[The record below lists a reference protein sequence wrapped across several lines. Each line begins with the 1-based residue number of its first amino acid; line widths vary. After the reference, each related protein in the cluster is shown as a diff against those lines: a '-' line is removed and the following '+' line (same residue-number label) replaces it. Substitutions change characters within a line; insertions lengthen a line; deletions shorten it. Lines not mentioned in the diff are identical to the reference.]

1 MNILDRKLAQEVV
14 NIKKDSDYNLASTAH
29 RVYGFLPNHE
39 ISFWANRTHLLGEM
53 KPFHYF
59 SRPNQMSYHNLCQD
73 AKTPSGIAS
82 LLGMGLQ
89 FCIES
94 ARPNQRIEEGILR
107 FQRSVR
113 LHFYF
118 AEQDGKPGEADKPD
132 PDNVNYI
139 PGLYLPSTWSPP
151 PAKESVELAL
161 ANFDAKLNDFARA
174 LPKQRRHNLSPSQRN
189 VIRELRDRPDLI
201 VFQTDKNLGPSVSE
215 RKRYIQDV
223 LANHLLN
230 DSNYEHLPPD
240 IAQIEIKRQ
249 RCAFEGIYGKFGHL
263 LPTEAEET
271 YFKRAMTEEHL
282 SQTRVPQIYGIYKVH
297 KEVKKTRPVI
307 SSVNSLPELFS
318 KHVDYWLKKVV
329 GELLPTYIKDAEHLM
344 RSLNETF
351 PNGLPPGAKLF
362 SVDAVGMYSNIDT
375 DHGVDVMT
383 RWLTQHNETLPAS
396 MPIDFILA
404 SLEEIMRNNIFQF
417 GNTYWRQ
424 IRGCAMGTSSAVNY
438 ACLYVGLLEVRRLLP
453 RYKNNLLFFKRFI
466 DDGIGVWIDTPDEP
480 LAWQSFLN
488 CLNNWGTL
496 KWTCDGHVDD
506 LIFLDLR
513 ISITPLRQIHYKTYQ
528 KEQNLYLYIPPTSAH
543 PKNMLFGLVYGRLRA
558 YRLQN
563 TSDADYIKMAVLLAR
578 RLCARGYSLTMLM
591 PAFQKASNRLTKS
604 DPRHRL
610 LPQNEPNPDDTK
622 SQNPLIFH
630 LKHHPRGVTRQQ
642 VRTAYSEFMEPIIS
656 DRNLIIAVS
665 RPKNIKDRVCHTQL
679 PDIPGENPSDFIP
692 TGDDTVS
699 P

>member
-89 FCIES
+89 CCIES

-118 AEQDGKPGEADKPD
+118 AEQDGKPDETDEPD
-132 PDNVNYI
+132 PDNFNYI

-161 ANFDAKLNDFARA
+161 ANFDEKLNNFARA
-174 LPKQRRHNLSPSQRN
+174 LPKHRQHNLSPSQQN

-240 IAQIEIKRQ
+240 IAQIEIRRQ

-282 SQTRVPQIYGIYKVH
+282 SQTRVPQIYGIYKVY

-344 RSLNETF
+344 RSLKETF
-351 PNGLPPGAKLF
+351 PNGLPPGAQLF

-453 RYKNNLLFFKRFI
+453 RYVANR
-466 DDGIGVWIDTPDEP
+466 
-480 LAWQSFLN
+480 
-488 CLNNWGTL
+488 
-496 KWTCDGHVDD
+496 
-506 LIFLDLR
+506 
-513 ISITPLRQIHYKTYQ
+513 RQI
-528 KEQNLYLYIPPTSAH
+528 
-543 PKNMLFGLVYGRLRA
+543 
-558 YRLQN
+558 
-563 TSDADYIKMAVLLAR
+563 
-578 RLCARGYSLTMLM
+578 
-591 PAFQKASNRLTKS
+591 
-604 DPRHRL
+604 
-610 LPQNEPNPDDTK
+610 PN
-622 SQNPLIFH
+622 S
-630 LKHHPRGVTRQQ
+630 
-642 VRTAYSEFMEPIIS
+642 
-656 DRNLIIAVS
+656 
-665 RPKNIKDRVCHTQL
+665 
-679 PDIPGENPSDFIP
+679 
-692 TGDDTVS
+692 
-699 P
+699 